1 MSTADDALVVCPLCT
16 NHAYQWMLDIHS
28 NRCNHCDFQIFIG
41 NLPKKVLC
49 NDWNSVGCGCK
60 LPPGY
65 CVKCCTKLRPIANRR
80 ANGVI
85 HHKDWNSRK
94 FHKNCW
100 KQMKKYDY

>member
-1 MSTADDALVVCPLCT
+1 MSTADDASVVCPLCT

-65 CVKCCTKLRPIANRR
+65 CVKCCTKLRQLPIDEPMVLYTIKIGTVENSTRIVGNR
-80 ANGVI
+80 
-85 HHKDWNSRK
+85 
-94 FHKNCW
+94 
-100 KQMKKYDY
+100 